1 MANPGSMIGAFTDE
15 LGDLG
20 KNIVREAVAVP
31 KDVVGK
37 AMESLG
43 VSSGK
48 KSGGTGSRSAGQ
60 VAQDPKAGEKGPL
73 DPLNAAKDQQAK
85 QAIARAALAQLAGG
99 GQKQKEPTV
108 WERAQQEA
116 EQKKE
121 LAKQQQKQ
129 ANTQQLAPA
138 SSKRKRGDLYGMKAK
153 KNTMEVGRNVRQ
165 D

>member
-1 MANPGSMIGAFTDE
+1 MPQSGTMLGAFTDE

-31 KDVVGK
+31 KDIVGK

-48 KSGGTGSRSAGQ
+48 KPQQQTNSGNPKDSRNL
-60 VAQDPKAGEKGPL
+60 DKGPV
-73 DPLNAAKDQQAK
+73 DQLNAAKDQQAK
-85 QAIARAALAQLAGG
+85 QAVARAALAQLAGG
-99 GQKQKEPTV
+99 TQRQKEPTV
-108 WERAQQEA
+108 WEKAQQEA

-129 ANTQQLAPA
+129 ATTQQLPVIQ
-138 SSKRKRGDLYGMKAK
+138 SKRKRGDLYGMKAK
-153 KNTMEVGRNVRQ
+153 KNTTEVGRNVRQ

>member
-1 MANPGSMIGAFTDE
+1 MGQPGTIIGAFTDE

-20 KNIVREAVAVP
+20 KNIIREAVAVP
-31 KDVVGK
+31 KDIAGK

-48 KSGGTGSRSAGQ
+48 KQGQ
-60 VAQDPKAGEKGPL
+60 QQKQGQQGQKVDEKGPL
-73 DPLNAAKDQQAK
+73 DQLGIIKDQQTK

-99 GQKQKEPTV
+99 GQRQKEPTV
-108 WERAQQEA
+108 WEKQVQEA

-121 LAKQQQKQ
+121 QARQQQKQ
-129 ANTQQLAPA
+129 ASTQQLQAV

>member
-1 MANPGSMIGAFTDE
+1 MLGAFTDE

-31 KDVVGK
+31 KDIVGK

-48 KSGGTGSRSAGQ
+48 KPQQQTNSGNPKDSRNL
-60 VAQDPKAGEKGPL
+60 DKGPV
-73 DPLNAAKDQQAK
+73 DQLNAAKDQQAK
-85 QAIARAALAQLAGG
+85 QAVARAALAQLAGG
-99 GQKQKEPTV
+99 TQRQKEPTV
-108 WERAQQEA
+108 WEKAQQEA

-129 ANTQQLAPA
+129 ATTKQLPVIQ
-138 SSKRKRGDLYGMKAK
+138 SKRKRGDLYGMKAK
-153 KNTMEVGRNVRQ
+153 KNTTEVGRNVRQ

>member
-1 MANPGSMIGAFTDE
+1 MPQPGTMIGAFTDE
-15 LGDLG
+15 LGELG

-31 KDVVGK
+31 KDIAGK

-48 KSGGTGSRSAGQ
+48 KQQQQTNSGNPKDSRNL
-60 VAQDPKAGEKGPL
+60 EKGPL
-73 DPLNAAKDQQAK
+73 DPMKAAKDQQAK
-85 QAIARAALAQLAGG
+85 QAVARAALAQLAGG
-99 GQKQKEPTV
+99 TQRQKEPTV
-108 WERAQQEA
+108 WERQVQEA

-129 ANTQQLAPA
+129 ASAQQLAPV

-153 KNTMEVGRNVRQ
+153 KNTTEVGRNVRQ

>member
-1 MANPGSMIGAFTDE
+1 MLGAFTDE

-31 KDVVGK
+31 KDIVGK

-48 KSGGTGSRSAGQ
+48 KPQQQTNSGNPKDSRNL
-60 VAQDPKAGEKGPL
+60 DKGPV
-73 DPLNAAKDQQAK
+73 DQLNAAKDQQAK
-85 QAIARAALAQLAGG
+85 QAVARAALAQLAGG
-99 GQKQKEPTV
+99 TQRQKEPTV
-108 WERAQQEA
+108 WEKAQQEA

-129 ANTQQLAPA
+129 ATTQQLPA
-138 SSKRKRGDLYGMKAK
+138 IQSKRKRGDLYGMKAK
-153 KNTMEVGRNVRQ
+153 KNTTEVGRNVRQ

>member
-1 MANPGSMIGAFTDE
+1 MLGAFTDE

-20 KNIVREAVAVP
+20 KNIIREAVAVP
-31 KDVVGK
+31 KDIAGK

-43 VSSGK
+43 VSSGQK
-48 KSGGTGSRSAGQ
+48 PKQSSSVGQ
-60 VAQDPKAGEKGPL
+60 GQQDQKNGEKGPL
-73 DPLNAAKDQQAK
+73 DQLKATQDQQAK

-108 WERAQQEA
+108 WERQVQEA

-121 LAKQQQKQ
+121 QARQQQKQ
-129 ANTQQLAPA
+129 ASTQQLQAV

-153 KNTMEVGRNVRQ
+153 KNTTEVGRNVRQ

>member
-1 MANPGSMIGAFTDE
+1 MPQPGTIIGAFTDE

-20 KNIVREAVAVP
+20 KNIIREAVAVP
-31 KDVVGK
+31 KDIAGK

-48 KSGGTGSRSAGQ
+48 KPQQQQGKQGLLDQ
-60 VAQDPKAGEKGPL
+60 KAGEKGPL
-73 DPLNAAKDQQAK
+73 DAMKDAKDQQSK
-85 QAIARAALAQLAGG
+85 QAIARAALAQLAVG

-108 WERAQQEA
+108 WEREQQEA

-121 LAKQQQKQ
+121 QVRQQQKQ
-129 ANTQQLAPA
+129 AAAQQLSPVQ
-138 SSKRKRGDLYGMKAK
+138 SKRKRGDLYGMKAK
-153 KNTMEVGRNVRQ
+153 KNTTEVGKNVRQ